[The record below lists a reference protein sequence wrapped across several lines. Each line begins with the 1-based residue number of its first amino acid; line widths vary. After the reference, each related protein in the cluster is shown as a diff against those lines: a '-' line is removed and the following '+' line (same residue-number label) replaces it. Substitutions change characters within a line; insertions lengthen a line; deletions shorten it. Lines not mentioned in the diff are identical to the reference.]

1 MSSEQTEAGQAEPGR
16 RLFFALWPDDEVRA
30 ALAQTA
36 TDLLG
41 KRIKRVPAANLHIT
55 LAFAGAVTA
64 PVRDCL
70 ETAAGNIRC
79 PAFEL
84 CIDHV
89 GHWPRPR
96 IFWVGPT
103 HTPPALWSLAG
114 QLRTALGDCGLQTES
129 RTYQPHITLARKISA
144 TNVIQQGTKQIDPVY
159 WSIRRFCLLESVTG
173 PRTVSYH
180 KLASW
185 ALF

>member
-1 MSSEQTEAGQAEPGR
+1 MSPAQTEAGQKEPR
-16 RLFFALWPDDEVRA
+16 QRLFFALWPDDGVRA
-30 ALAQTA
+30 DLAQTA

-55 LAFAGAVTA
+55 LAFAGTVTV

-70 ETAAGNIRC
+70 EAAAGNIRC

-89 GHWPRPR
+89 GHWPKPR
-96 IFWVGPT
+96 IFWIGPT

-114 QLRTALGDCGLQTES
+114 QLHTALEDCGLQAET
-129 RTYQPHITLARKISA
+129 RAYQPHITLARKISTA
-144 TNVIQQGTKQIDPVY
+144 NASRQGAGQIAPVR
-159 WSIRRFCLLESVTG
+159 WTIRRFCLLESVTG
-173 PRTVSYH
+173 PRAASYH
-180 KLASW
+180 MLASW
-185 ALF
+185 TLF